1 MKIRTLHRILG
12 LILLVPFLAWAVT
25 GFVFFL
31 KPGYAGAYEMLSP
44 KTYPLNAAPA
54 VTPDAQWL
62 EYRYVRTVLGD
73 HLLAR
78 TAQGWQHLDP
88 ATLQAKP
95 SPGED
100 EIKRFV
106 ADAMAVNPPRYGQVK
121 SVTPNEIKTDTGITI
136 TLNWQRLSL
145 QQKGSDT
152 DRIDR
157 LYKIHYLQWTGISAI
172 DKALGFI
179 GLSCVLVLTLLG
191 LRLAW
196 R

>member
-12 LILLVPFLAWAVT
+12 LTLLIPLLAWAVT

-54 VTPDAQWL
+54 VTPDPQWL

-95 SPGED
+95 KPNED
-100 EIKRFV
+100 EINRLV
-106 ADAMAVNPPRYGQVK
+106 ADAIAVNPQRYGQVE
-121 SVTPNEIKTDTGITI
+121 SVTPTEIKTDTGITI
-136 TLNWQRLSL
+136 AFNWQRLSL
-145 QQKGSDT
+145 QQKGADT

-179 GLSCVLVLTLLG
+179 GLSCVLLLTLLG
-191 LRLAW
+191 VRLAW